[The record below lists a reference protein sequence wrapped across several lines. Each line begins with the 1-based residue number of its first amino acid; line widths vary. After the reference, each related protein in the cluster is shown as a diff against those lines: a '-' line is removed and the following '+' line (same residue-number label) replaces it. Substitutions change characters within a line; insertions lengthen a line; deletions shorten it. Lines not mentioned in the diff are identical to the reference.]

1 MSRALVI
8 GEALIDIVE
17 RAGRATTEHVG
28 GSPLNVAVG
37 LSRLGRDVDFL
48 TYIGDDDRGRLIAEY
63 VAASGAHLLDGSG
76 AARRTPIAKAMLDAA
91 GSAPYEFD
99 IDWQL
104 DGTPDIDPPL
114 VMHTGSI
121 ATVLEPGC
129 RAVEDLLETYRG
141 SATVTFD
148 PNVRPALITDAEQAK
163 ARIESLIES
172 SDVVKASDED
182 LQWLAPNTAP
192 EEVAQR
198 WSKSGPALVAVTMGG
213 AGAFAVSAAGLVRV
227 PARSVQVI
235 DTVGAGD
242 SFMTGML
249 DALWSLGLLGADRRD
264 ALRRISTDQL
274 EVVLKAA
281 ALNSA
286 LTVAQAGAVLPD
298 RATRDAAALSPR

>member
-1 MSRALVI
+1 MVSGRQPLTAQDRSAITQRSRPWSRPVRGLKSP
-8 GEALIDIVE
+8 GYDEACT
-17 RAGRATTEHVG
+17 AGGVDVRLLGAHCMTLMEYIETQRVDVLSVCGCG
-28 GSPLNVAVG
+28 GSHPARQRAKNVP
-37 LSRLGRDVDFL
+37 RQ
-48 TYIGDDDRGRLIAEY
+48 
-63 VAASGAHLLDGSG
+63 
-76 AARRTPIAKAMLDAA
+76 AR
-91 GSAPYEFD
+91 
-99 IDWQL
+99 
-104 DGTPDIDPPL
+104 
-114 VMHTGSI
+114 TGWT

-129 RAVEDLLETYRG
+129 RAVEDLLATYRG

-163 ARIESLIES
+163 ARIESLIER

-182 LQWLAPNTAP
+182 LQWPAPNTAP

-242 SFMTGML
+242 SFMTGLL

-286 LTVAQAGAVLPD
+286 LTVAHAGAVLPD
-298 RATRDAAALSPR
+298 HATREAAAHSPR